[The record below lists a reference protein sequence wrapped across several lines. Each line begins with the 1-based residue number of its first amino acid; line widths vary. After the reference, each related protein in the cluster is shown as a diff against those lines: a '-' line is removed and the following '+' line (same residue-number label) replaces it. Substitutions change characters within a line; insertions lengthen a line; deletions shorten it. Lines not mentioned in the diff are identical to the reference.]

1 MNRRRLEAPP
11 NDKPYFVAPHLY
23 FENPPPSSS
32 KLSLT
37 QIFHSPALSRFF
49 SRAIAISKFLRPNL
63 SVAVWLQSRSFSERL
78 QFRSSILSTAVYN
91 LRKTNQILQNLF
103 QLRDFE
109 VRFGTLRLLQSE
121 CNSHRHYVVH
131 RHSQTVQCFDPDDS
145 MAIFMAFQSPQL
157 EVLGLT
163 TIFGNVTTEDATR
176 NVLLLGVLPI
186 WLNRN
191 KLKFTKN
198 ANFSHSA

>member
-32 KLSLT
+32 KISLT
-37 QIFHSPALSRFF
+37 QISHSPALSRFF
-49 SRAIAISKFLRPNL
+49 FRAIAISKFLRPNL

-121 CNSHRHYVVH
+121 LFSAFDFSLSSHALIRDNLFY
-131 RHSQTVQCFDPDDS
+131 QLWTNDS
-145 MAIFMAFQSPQL
+145 MLIFMAFQSPQL

-176 NVLLLGVLPI
+176 NVLLLVYV
-186 WLNRN
+186 
-191 KLKFTKN
+191 
-198 ANFSHSA
+198 